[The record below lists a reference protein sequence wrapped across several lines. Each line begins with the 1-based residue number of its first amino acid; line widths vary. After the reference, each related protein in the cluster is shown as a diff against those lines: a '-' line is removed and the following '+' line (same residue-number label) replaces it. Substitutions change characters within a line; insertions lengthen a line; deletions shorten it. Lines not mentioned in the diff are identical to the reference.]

1 MDRVANL
8 RHDVMN
14 SLTVILGYSK
24 ILVGRRDIPADCLK
38 HIDRIQQE
46 ALRCQKAFD
55 DDKLEFET
63 AGLRPEPFSEQ
74 PVGVAPASVKVMVVD
89 DDNGIRALA
98 TEVIRTALVDSGLH
112 EGVTVLTA
120 DSISSALEYAAA
132 GRIDAVVIDMNV
144 NRPGGGL
151 VLADRLA
158 EIDPGILDRLVFISG
173 GISDPST
180 ARSVEQ
186 RRLRLLFKPFSNDQ
200 LCSAVGAAIRGQSG
214 SI

>member
-24 ILVGRRDIPADCLK
+24 ILMGRRDIPADCLK

-46 ALRCQKAFD
+46 AFRCQKAFD

-63 AGLRPEPFSEQ
+63 ASVRLEPSSGLA
-74 PVGVAPASVKVMVVD
+74 VGVAPASVKVMVVD
-89 DDNGIRALA
+89 DDNGIRNLA
-98 TEVIRTALVDSGLH
+98 TDVIRTDLVDSGVH
-112 EGVTVLTA
+112 EAVTVLAA
-120 DSISSALEYAAA
+120 DSMSSALAYAAA

-144 NRPGGGL
+144 DRPGGGL
-151 VLADRLA
+151 ILADRLA
-158 EIDPGILDRLVFISG
+158 EIDSGILDRLVFISG
-173 GISDPST
+173 GISDPKT

-186 RRLRLLFKPFSNDQ
+186 RRLRVLFKPFSNDL
-200 LCSAVGAAIRGQSG
+200 LCRAVGAAIRGQSG